1 MAGKYGKT
9 GANSGFTSK
18 AGDNF
23 GKNGA
28 NNHVTGI
35 KGNTGIS
42 QSSGIT
48 SNGYGGTKSSDKKAS
63 GGNAA
68 KKLKKDVFKNK

>member
-1 MAGKYGKT
+1 MKGDKGFNKGMICKDKYGKA

-28 NNHVTGI
+28 NNHVTGT
-35 KGNTGIS
+35 KGNTGVS
-42 QSSGIT
+42 Q
-48 SNGYGGTKSSDKKAS
+48 SSDKKAS

>member
-1 MAGKYGKT
+1 MAGKYGKA

-28 NNHVTGI
+28 NNHVTGT

-42 QSSGIT
+42 QSS
-48 SNGYGGTKSSDKKAS
+48 NKKAS

-68 KKLKKDVFKNK
+68 QRLKKDVLKNK